1 MELAKEEEQ
10 KFIRGFNDAYTIE
23 KFGINPDY
31 KRLDKEEL
39 LKEAKGPYLQGFRHG
54 MAEVRKEQHEDNAQD
69 LTQAPE
75 TRFKRQEEK
84 NGSKEQQFPKNPE
97 PPNDNT
103 PVNNA
108 RNEALKDE
116 MEDARSIAQS
126 YQSLADEYDQKNN
139 PKPAREPDSPRVGQ
153 GLPLSEDQKKRLA
166 ESEASERAIQIKID
180 ARKAMMEEMRDIRQ
194 NQKRGGRGRGQ

>member
-1 MELAKEEEQ
+1 MELSKEEKQ

-23 KFGINPDY
+23 MFGINAEY

-39 LKEAKGPYLQGFRHG
+39 LKEAKGPYLQGFRRG

-75 TRFKRQEEK
+75 AQFKRQEEK
-84 NGSKEQQFPKNPE
+84 NGSKEQQLPNNSE
-97 PPNDNT
+97 PPIDNT

-108 RNEALKDE
+108 KDEASKDE
-116 MEDARSIAQS
+116 MEDTRHIAQS

-153 GLPLSEDQKKRLA
+153 GLPLSEEQKSRLA
-166 ESEASERAIQIKID
+166 QNEASERAVQIKID
-180 ARKAMMEEMRDIRQ
+180 ARKAMIEEMREMRSK
-194 NQKRGGRGRGQ
+194 QKRDGKSRGW